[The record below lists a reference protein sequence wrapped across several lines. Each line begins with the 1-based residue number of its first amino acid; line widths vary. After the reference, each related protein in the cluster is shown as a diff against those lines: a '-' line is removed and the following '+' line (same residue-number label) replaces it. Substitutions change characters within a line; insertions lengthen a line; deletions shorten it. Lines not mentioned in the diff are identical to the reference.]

1 MNSGPENF
9 GTFYGDLVILAV
21 LDIHM
26 YIFVGILQS
35 TLLSSAE
42 FCTVIKKNETCSL
55 HRIEK
60 LM

>member
-1 MNSGPENF
+1 MNSGSENF
-9 GTFYGDLVILAV
+9 GTLYGDLVILAV
-21 LDIHM
+21 LDIYM

-42 FCTVIKKNETCSL
+42 FCTVTKKNETCSL
-55 HRIEK
+55 HRIKK